1 MLKKPVHLA
10 FGDKVA
16 TVSLSWGG
24 AGDRDVLY
32 RYHVGKERLE
42 KQFGLQV
49 VEMPHTLSGSS
60 YLYAHPEKR
69 AEDLMQAFG
78 DPTIKAIFTCIG
90 GNESIRLLPYIDFS
104 LIASNPKIVLGY
116 SDSTI
121 AHLFCLKAGISSFYG
136 PSILAE
142 FAENVEIFPYT
153 ASYVKQ
159 VLFTPSPIGLITPPI
174 QWTSEYLA
182 WNEENQN
189 RAKTMQDHE
198 GYIFLQGEGVVQ
210 GRLIGGCMEVLEMA
224 KGTTLWPDESLF
236 SGSILFFETSEEVP
250 SPASFT
256 SYLRSYGTL
265 QILQKVSAIIFG
277 KPYQGRYYDEYVH
290 AIRQVLAEL
299 DLSNLVVVTNMAF
312 GHNEPMCILPYGAMA
327 ELDCTKKTFTLL
339 ESGVV

>member
-1 MLKKPVHLA
+1 MLKKPVHLEV
-10 FGDKVA
+10 GDKVA

-24 AGDRDVLY
+24 AGDADVLH
-32 RYHVGKERLE
+32 RYQVGKERLE

-49 VEMPHTLSGSS
+49 VEMNHTLSGSF

-69 AEDLMQAFG
+69 AEDLMQAFA

-90 GNESIRLLPYIDFS
+90 GSESIRLLPYLDFTV
-104 LIASNPKIVLGY
+104 LADNPKILLGY

-153 ASYVKQ
+153 ASWVKH
-159 VLFTPSPIGLITPPI
+159 VLFSPSPLGLIAPPL
-174 QWTSEYLA
+174 QWTAEYLA

-198 GYIFLQGEGVVQ
+198 GYVFLQGEGVVQ

-224 KGTTLWPDESLF
+224 KGTMIWPDESLF

-250 SPASFT
+250 SPSSFT
-256 SYLRSYGTL
+256 YWLRSYGTL
-265 QILQKVSAIIFG
+265 GLLQKVSALIFG
-277 KPYQGRYYDEYVH
+277 KPYQGKYYDEYVQ
-290 AIRQVLAEL
+290 AIRQVLDEL
-299 DLSNLVVVTNMAF
+299 NLSHLVVVCNMAF
-312 GHNEPMCILPYGAMA
+312 GHNEPMCILPYGARA
-327 ELDCTKKTFTLL
+327 EIDCSKKTFTIL